1 MRDRPPSAGGSLD
14 VASERDEG
22 FRRHDETWPRD
33 PRFHFSL
40 RLPDGW
46 RPLGRPGVAPTGRNP
61 VAPMGRYAPVDE
73 PGAEVLVTGRLLARE
88 VAPADVL
95 QIELEGLGEQILD
108 LRPVDSPDGG
118 SIDVLSR
125 RRGESGD
132 LVLRR
137 SAVKQAN
144 RMLILQAAATAES
157 YDRWAERFVVVAAGL
172 RFLQPGRWHCAEAL
186 STLSRKRPSDFLLFY
201 PESWRLEGP
210 VAASPGLLSAC
221 LVNKARDRVAG
232 RMDLAVASRAAL
244 AGPHA
249 LSDAYTASLRAAG
262 FEGPPIRLEPSPAPA
277 AFQLAWEGVGEAA
290 SADFRA
296 EVRVRV
302 GERPEAF
309 FCFALLG
316 PTRESAPDVWAVNR
330 RAQELAFGLVATPD
344 VPVQGW
350 IAEAIG
356 KPAPDRREA
365 STDPA
370 PSG

>member
-1 MRDRPPSAGGSLD
+1 MSESPPVPAGRVDATTAG
-14 VASERDEG
+14 ERG
-22 FRRHDETWPRD
+22 FRRYEETGPRD
-33 PRFHFSL
+33 RRFHFL
-40 RLPDGW
+40 LPLPARW
-46 RPLGRPGVAPTGRNP
+46 RRVGRGGEAPTKSDP
-61 VAPMGRYAPVDE
+61 VALLARYVPVDE
-73 PGAEVLVTGRLLARE
+73 PGAEVAVTGRLLARE

-95 QIELEGLGEQILD
+95 QIELEQLGEQILD
-108 LRPVDSPDGG
+108 LRPVESPDGG

-125 RRGESGD
+125 RRGGSGD

-144 RMLILQAAATAES
+144 RMLILRAAATAES
-157 YDRWAERFVVVAAGL
+157 YDRWAERLVVVAAGL
-172 RFLQPGRWHCAEAL
+172 RFLQQGRWHCAEAL

-221 LVNKARDRVAG
+221 LVNKAGDRVAG

-244 AGPHA
+244 PGPHA
-249 LSDAYTASLRAAG
+249 LCEGYFASLRAAG
-262 FEGPPIRLEPSPAPA
+262 FGGPPIRLEPSPAPA
-277 AFQLAWEGVGEAA
+277 AFRVAWEGVGEAA
-290 SADFRA
+290 SAEFRG

-309 FCFALLG
+309 FCLALLG
-316 PTRESAPDVWAVNR
+316 PTRSSAPDVWAVNR
-330 RAQELAFGLVATPD
+330 RALDLAFGLVATPD

-356 KPAPDRREA
+356 RGR
-365 STDPA
+365 
-370 PSG
+370 